1 MQRDHM
7 FRVVGL
13 RMNGDRVVIAKDIDR
28 QSAEQIEYL
37 MTPDSDFAELFVE
50 AEDDGETPNVACG
63 TSASDESATAE
74 LTHRR

>member
-37 MTPDSDFAELFVE
+37 MTPDSDFA
-50 AEDDGETPNVACG
+50 DCRSG
-63 TSASDESATAE
+63 
-74 LTHRR
+74 RRR